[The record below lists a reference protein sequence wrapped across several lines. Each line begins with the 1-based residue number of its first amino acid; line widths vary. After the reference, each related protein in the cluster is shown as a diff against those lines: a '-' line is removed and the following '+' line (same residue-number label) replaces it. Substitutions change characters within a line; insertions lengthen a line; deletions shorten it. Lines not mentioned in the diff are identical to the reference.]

1 MNTAVQRHT
10 HSGTHS
16 DTQPHAHA
24 QLQQHHLKDHMALEA
39 YALLARSPAGV
50 QAGALTAPLPAV
62 LHFMEHAFVFDG
74 MTPRPDLIWGT
85 WGWSSHRRGQAL
97 SSRFADRLNQVSI
110 PLRLFY
116 RMPQATRITHAMC
129 AHEVRDT
136 GFMNLLR
143 LKAPTQRVLQERW
156 LARIEEEWGAA
167 RRQAVSDWPLAR
179 LAAAF
184 AGYAQDLLHGPQDIG
199 LSAPVEL
206 TLVVHPVQPGWQVL
220 YNAPAPPIQVA
231 SARIDPARI
240 TGCDAQGLVQQAVV
254 V

>member
-1 MNTAVQRHT
+1 MN
-10 HSGTHS
+10 
-16 DTQPHAHA
+16 PHATA
-24 QLQQHHLKDHMALEA
+24 TARRPKDHMVLGTCARLPRRALSDGA
-39 YALLARSPAGV
+39 APPAEIRFTDH
-50 QAGALTAPLPAV
+50 L
-62 LHFMEHAFVFDG
+62 FAFEG
-74 MTPRPDLIWGT
+74 MRPRPGLVWGT
-85 WGWSSHRRGQAL
+85 WGVGAHRLGQTL
-97 SSRFADRLNQVSI
+97 CSRQAEQRNEVAVA
-110 PLRLFY
+110 LRLFY